1 MVSNEEEVHELGI
14 RGPTGVPG
22 ATADNRA
29 LPDVEP
35 NEGVGAGHGPSQQQE
50 ENQAFYNASE
60 DTCTVDADD
69 TEVDHDNSLSSCK
82 EILHP
87 HAFIKIS
94 LSGSG
99 STCNP
104 EAVETVDRRSDDAV
118 SPLESSLQLSPCT
131 SFTGPNNNMQ
141 MVPKAVNQEEEAING
156 NIAVEEVNLPRVDGM
171 SNEETLAFAKIKS
184 FCANILKTLA
194 PPLLKEIEG
203 AKKLNAAAD
212 PFTPRRI
219 TRQQA
224 SLPTGAPT
232 TRGKKASKAK
242 TVLLKALGIVPE
254 DLSVNEED
262 LIIFQRIFDSPL
274 RDQHMRVIASI
285 FGKVV
290 PPSFENL
297 GSGRV
302 VVAA

>member
-1 MVSNEEEVHELGI
+1 MLQHL
-14 RGPTGVPG
+14 
-22 ATADNRA
+22 
-29 LPDVEP
+29 
-35 NEGVGAGHGPSQQQE
+35 
-50 ENQAFYNASE
+50 FNASE
-60 DTCTVDADD
+60 ASDTMDTEA
-69 TEVDHDNSLSSCK
+69 TEVDCDNSLSSCK
-82 EILHP
+82 EIPDP

-94 LSGSG
+94 LSGSA

-104 EAVETVDRRSDDAV
+104 AVVEAVDRRSNGV
-118 SPLESSLQLSPCT
+118 SCSEESSLQLSPCT
-131 SFTGPNNNMQ
+131 SFTGPNSNMQ
-141 MVPKAVNQEEEAING
+141 MVPRDAIQEEEALEEDKTVAEG
-156 NIAVEEVNLPRVDGM
+156 NPPREGGM
-171 SNEETLAFAKIKS
+171 SNEEMLAFAKIKS

-224 SLPTGAPT
+224 LHATGAPST
-232 TRGKKASKAK
+232 TKVKKASKAE

-262 LIIFQRIFDSPL
+262 LLIFRQIFDSLL

-290 PPSFENL
+290 PPSFEN
-297 GSGRV
+297 SESCRV
-302 VVAA
+302 AVAV